1 MEADFAVELG
11 ADDETLEIPWSA
23 PGGYPRYYDLK
34 RQPEMLGALE
44 EIQRIPEL
52 AGFLGAVNS
61 AAGAL
66 ESAKCDVW
74 WSTELNPE
82 EEIFGASA
90 KFGCYVDIVFSNERA
105 RISFHEY
112 ESFAKRVVEL
122 LKAVPEI
129 PAAVELLIRR
139 CFRHEAGGTRQ
150 GFYITCYV
158 FGYGDDESQA
168 RQRWAIGLELV
179 ANAIRQVE
187 AGGNRYSPFT
197 LSQLR

>member
-34 RQPEMLGALE
+34 HQPEMLGALE

-52 AGFLGAVNS
+52 AGFLRAVNS

-66 ESAKCDVW
+66 ESAKCDVS
-74 WSTELNPE
+74 WSAELNPE
-82 EEIFGASA
+82 EEIFGATE
-90 KFGCYVDIVFSNERA
+90 KFGCYVDIMFSNESL
-105 RISFHEY
+105 RISFQEY

-122 LKAVPEI
+122 LKLAPEI
-129 PAAVELLIRR
+129 PAAAELLIRR
-139 CFRHEAGGTRQ
+139 CFRHESDGTHE

-168 RQRWAIGLELV
+168 RQRWAIGLELA
-179 ANAIRQVE
+179 ANAIRQIE
-187 AGGNRYSPFT
+187 AGITTP
-197 LSQLR
+197 

>member
-23 PGGYPRYYDLK
+23 HGGHPRYYDLK
-34 RQPEMLGALE
+34 HQPEMLCALE
-44 EIQRIPEL
+44 EIQRVPEL
-52 AGFLGAVNS
+52 AGFLRAVNS
-61 AAGAL
+61 AAGGL

-74 WSTELNPE
+74 WSAELNPE
-82 EEIFGASA
+82 EEIFGASQ
-90 KFGCYVDIVFSNERA
+90 KFGGYVDLLFSNESA
-105 RISFHEY
+105 RVSFHEC

-129 PAAVELLIRR
+129 PAAAELLIRR
-139 CFRHEAGGTRQ
+139 CFRHETAETRE

-158 FGYGDDESQA
+158 FGYGEDESQA
-168 RQRWAIGLELV
+168 RQRWAIGIELV

-187 AGGNRYSPFT
+187 AGIIDT
-197 LSQLR
+197 LRSR